1 MENIQYRI
9 VTRSGEKIDVN
20 VDNAGDL
27 FDAAPEI
34 KESILSGDIKIDGI
48 PIHVEDVLAIEDT
61 AG

>member
-34 KESILSGDIKIDGI
+34 KESILAGDIKSDGI

>member
-9 VTRSGEKIDVN
+9 VTR
-20 VDNAGDL
+20 
-27 FDAAPEI
+27 
-34 KESILSGDIKIDGI
+34 IDGI